1 VGKIH
6 GAHYAETC
14 LSMPRCPAGEVPRVL
29 LWLRF
34 RVLDANLEKRGHLTT
49 TGFEVRCIEK
59 SSLRSS
65 TKLFVWRALMGVEK
79 RENYV
84 RMETRQRRLWGQ
96 LGQPLTLLV
105 GF

>member
-1 VGKIH
+1 
-6 GAHYAETC
+6 
-14 LSMPRCPAGEVPRVL
+14 MPISRKE
-29 LWLRF
+29 
-34 RVLDANLEKRGHLTT
+34 DLTT

-65 TKLFVWRALMGVEK
+65 TKLFIWRALMGVEK

-96 LGQPLTLLV
+96 LGQPLSLLV